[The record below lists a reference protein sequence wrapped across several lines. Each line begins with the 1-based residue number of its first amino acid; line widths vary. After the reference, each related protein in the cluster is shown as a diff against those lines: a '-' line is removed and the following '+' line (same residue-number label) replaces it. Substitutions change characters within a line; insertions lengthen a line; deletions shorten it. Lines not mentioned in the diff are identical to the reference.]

1 MQIWKRKYGE
11 NFAFKISFN
20 VQGVFLDRQIL
31 AKLYEIMIKA
41 NKGKEV
47 FNDVKGVA

>member
-1 MQIWKRKYGE
+1 MYRGFFLLI
-11 NFAFKISFN
+11 I
-20 VQGVFLDRQIL
+20 QGVFLDRQIL